1 MGFLVK
7 SDAETCVF
15 SAPVVLGDSAAE
27 MEAAWSSDVKAEQRP
42 VDPGYLF
49 FLLGDH
55 TTQLYRQYDKTII
68 RIPMNQSV

>member
-27 MEAAWSSDVKAEQRP
+27 MEAARSSDVKVEQRP
-42 VDPGYLF
+42 VDPGY
-49 FLLGDH
+49 
-55 TTQLYRQYDKTII
+55 
-68 RIPMNQSV
+68 